1 MPATNAVTATVHQ
14 SDERAARDT
23 SLSSFMSQG
32 SIQRVVCAT
41 FAACGSLV
49 NRAF

>member
-1 MPATNAVTATVHQ
+1 MPATNAVIATVHQ
-14 SDERAARDT
+14 SVERAGRDT

-32 SIQRVVCAT
+32 SIQLVVCAT

-49 NRAF
+49 KGAF